1 MKPFLIAE
9 IGINHNG
16 DIEIAK
22 KLIDFAHEAR
32 FDAVKFQKRDINSV
46 YTKEFLDGYR
56 ESPWGK
62 TQRDQKLGLEFNEK
76 EYKLI
81 DDYCSKKK
89 IQWFASA
96 WDINSQKFLRKFDL
110 KYNKVAS
117 AMLGNFPLLRE
128 IASEKKYTFISTGMS
143 TLEEI
148 DKVVKLFKDH
158 KCPYELMHCNSSYPM
173 RDSDANLSCIKLL
186 KEKFNCDVGYSG
198 HENSLI
204 GVSIIAAALGA
215 TSIERHI
222 TLDRTMYGSDQA
234 ASIEAR
240 NLKNLG
246 DTLRNVKSIIG
257 DGKKKIT
264 DQEQVIRKK
273 LRIDKN

>member
-22 KLIDFAHEAR
+22 KLIDFAQEAR
-32 FDAVKFQKRDINSV
+32 FDAVKFQKRDVNSV

-158 KCPYELMHCNSSYPM
+158 KCPFELMHCNSSYPM
-173 RDSDANLSCIKLL
+173 RDSEANLSCIKLL

-204 GVSIIAAALGA
+204 GVSIIAVALGA
-215 TSIERHI
+215 TSVERHI

-234 ASIEAR
+234 ASLEAK
-240 NLKNLG
+240 NLKILG
-246 DTLRNVKSIIG
+246 DMLRNVKSIIG
-257 DGKKKIT
+257 DGKKRIT
-264 DQEQVIRKK
+264 DQEKVIRKK

>member
-1 MKPFLIAE
+1 MTPFLIAE

-16 DIEIAK
+16 DLEIAK
-22 KLIDFAHEAR
+22 KLIDFACQAK
-32 FDAVKFQKRDINSV
+32 FDAVKFQKRDINVV
-46 YTKEFLDGYR
+46 YTKEYLDSPR

-62 TQRDQKLGLEFNEK
+62 TQREQKTGLEFGEK
-76 EYKLI
+76 EYLEI
-81 DDYCSKKK
+81 DEYCKKK
-89 IQWFASA
+89 NIYWFASA
-96 WDINSQKFLRKFDL
+96 WDVNSQKFLRKFNL

-117 AMLGNFPLLRE
+117 AMLGNFPLLKE
-128 IASEKKYTFISTGMS
+128 IAKEKRYTFISTGMC
-143 TLEEI
+143 TLDEI
-148 DKVVKLFKDH
+148 RKVTQLFSEYE
-158 KCPYELMHCNSSYPM
+158 CPFELMHCNSSYPM
-173 RDSDANLSCIKLL
+173 KDEEANLKCIKTLR
-186 KEKFNCDVGYSG
+186 EKFACKVGYSG

-246 DTLRNVKSIIG
+246 DSIRNVHLILGNGIKTITTEE
-257 DGKKKIT
+257 KKVR
-264 DQEQVIRKK
+264 EK
-273 LRIDKN
+273 LRIDKK

>member
-22 KLIDFAHEAR
+22 KLIDFAQEAR
-32 FDAVKFQKRDINSV
+32 FDAVKFQKRDVNSV

-143 TLEEI
+143 TLEEV
-148 DKVVKLFKDH
+148 DKVVKLFKDY
-158 KCPYELMHCNSSYPM
+158 KCPFELMHCNSSYPM
-173 RDSDANLSCIKLL
+173 RDNDANLSCIKLL
-186 KEKFNCDVGYSG
+186 KEKFNCNVGYSG

-204 GVSIIAAALGA
+204 GVSIIAVALGA
-215 TSIERHI
+215 TSVERHI

-234 ASIEAR
+234 ASIEAKK
-240 NLKNLG
+240 LKILG
-246 DTLRNVKSIIG
+246 DMLRNVKSIIG

-264 DQEQVIRKK
+264 DQEKVIRKK
-273 LRIDKN
+273 LRIDKK

>member
-22 KLIDFAHEAR
+22 KLIDFAQEAR
-32 FDAVKFQKRDINSV
+32 FDAVKFQKRDVNSV

-76 EYKLI
+76 EYQLI

-158 KCPYELMHCNSSYPM
+158 KCPFELMHCNSSYPM
-173 RDSDANLSCIKLL
+173 RDSEANLSCIKLL

-204 GVSIIAAALGA
+204 GVSIIAVALGA
-215 TSIERHI
+215 TSVERHI

-264 DQEQVIRKK
+264 DQEKVIRKK

>member
-1 MKPFLIAE
+1 MKLFLIAE

-22 KLIDFAHEAR
+22 KLIDYAQEAR

-76 EYKLI
+76 EYQLI

-158 KCPYELMHCNSSYPM
+158 KCPFELMHCNSSYPM
-173 RDSDANLSCIKLL
+173 RDSEANLSCIKLL

-204 GVSIIAAALGA
+204 GVSIIAVALGA
-215 TSIERHI
+215 TSVERHI

-264 DQEQVIRKK
+264 DQEKVIRKK